1 MAVIYMNVIIDLE
14 NASSIQDIP
23 DQTAFEH
30 WVNVAQN
37 AANASKTEVSDKVF
51 NIGIRIVD
59 EAESTHLNSTYRNKY
74 KPTNVLSFSSEV
86 PDFAIPALDEIPLG
100 DLAICA
106 SVVASEAA
114 EQHKLPTAHW
124 AHIVIHGVLHLNGFD
139 HDTEVEAN
147 AMETLE
153 IKILNGLG
161 FSDPYL
167 HRVN

>member
-1 MAVIYMNVIIDLE
+1 MNVIIDLE
-14 NASSIQDIP
+14 NASTIQDIP
-23 DQTAFEH
+23 DQSAFEQ
-30 WVNVAQN
+30 WANVAQN
-37 AANASKTEVSDKVF
+37 AVIGDRSEVSQKAF

-59 EAESTHLNSTYRNKY
+59 ETESTQLNSTYRNKH
-74 KPTNVLSFSSEV
+74 KPANVLSFSSAV

-114 EQHKLPTAHW
+114 EQQKLPKAHW
-124 AHIVIHGVLHLNGFD
+124 AHMVIHGVLHLNGFD
-139 HDTEVEAN
+139 HDTEAEAN

-153 IKILNGLG
+153 IQILNGLG

-167 HRVN
+167 IAE